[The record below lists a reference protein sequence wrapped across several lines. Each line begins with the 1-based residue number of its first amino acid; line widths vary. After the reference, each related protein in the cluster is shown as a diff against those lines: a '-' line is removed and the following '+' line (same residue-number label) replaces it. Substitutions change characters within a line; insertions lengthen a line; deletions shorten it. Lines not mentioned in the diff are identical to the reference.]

1 MDVVGD
7 MLCDMHEI
15 VFDTS
20 VLVAA
25 LRSRDGA
32 SNQLL
37 MRVADESL
45 FPCASTALFLEYE
58 DVLNR
63 PTFLDATGF
72 TGRDVHRFLSG
83 FAAACRPV
91 EIHFRWR
98 PQLTDPKDEFVL
110 EAAVNAGGVPLVT
123 HNTRDFAIAT
133 KRFNLLVLSP
143 GQFLR
148 KIKS

>member
-1 MDVVGD
+1 
-7 MLCDMHEI
+7 MLCDMQSI

-20 VLVAA
+20 VLVAG

-37 MRVADESL
+37 MRVADEEL
-45 FPCASTALFLEYE
+45 TPCVSTALFLEYE

-63 PTFLDATGF
+63 PEFFSATGL
-72 TGRDVHRFLSG
+72 TARDVNRFLSG
-83 FAAACRPV
+83 FAAASRPV

-98 PQLTDPKDEFVL
+98 PQLSDPNDEFVL
-110 EAAVNAGGVPLVT
+110 EAAVNAGRVPLVT
-123 HNTRDFAIAT
+123 HNIRDFVIAT
-133 KRFNLLVLSP
+133 QRFDISVYTP

-148 KIKS
+148 KLMS

>member
-1 MDVVGD
+1 MQLNGD
-7 MLCDMHEI
+7 MLFDMHEI

-25 LRSRDGA
+25 LRSRQGA

-37 MRVADESL
+37 VRVAEETL
-45 FPCASTALFLEYE
+45 VPCVSTALFLEYE

-63 PTFLDATGF
+63 TEFLAATGF
-72 TGRDVHRFLSG
+72 TVRDVNRFLSG
-83 FAAACRPV
+83 FAAACRPI

-110 EAAVNAGGVPLVT
+110 EAAVNAGRVPLVT
-123 HNTRDFAIAT
+123 HNTRDFVIAT
-133 KRFNLLVLSP
+133 QRFNLQVFTP

>member
-1 MDVVGD
+1 
-7 MLCDMHEI
+7 MHEL

-20 VLVAA
+20 VLVAG

-37 MRVADESL
+37 MRVADEL
-45 FPCASTALFLEYE
+45 LVPCVSTALFLEYE
-58 DVLNR
+58 DVLCR
-63 PTFLDATGF
+63 AELLAVTGF
-72 TGRDVHRFLSG
+72 TVRDMSRFLSG
-83 FAAACRPV
+83 FAAAARPI

-110 EAAVNAGGVPLVT
+110 EAAVNAGRVPLVT
-123 HNTRDFAIAT
+123 HNLRDFTIAT
-133 KRFNLLVLSP
+133 ERFNLRVYTP

-148 KIKS
+148 KISV

>member
-1 MDVVGD
+1 

-20 VLVAA
+20 VLVAG

-37 MRVADESL
+37 MRVADETL
-45 FPCASTALFLEYE
+45 KPCVSTALFLEYE

-63 PTFLDATGF
+63 AEFLAATGF
-72 TGRDVHRFLSG
+72 TARDVNRFLSG
-83 FAAACRPV
+83 FAAAARPV

-98 PQLTDPKDEFVL
+98 PQLTDPNDEFVL
-110 EAAVNAGGVPLVT
+110 EAAVNAGRVPLIT
-123 HNTRDFAIAT
+123 HNTRDFLIAT
-133 KRFNLLVLSP
+133 QRFKLLVLTP

-148 KIKS
+148 KITI